1 MHDTVDLEARGIP
14 SAFVAT
20 TEFRTGAD
28 VQSKALGASPI
39 AIYVQHPIQDRTDPE
54 MIEIADKAFD
64 AVLEALVGPA

>member
-28 VQSKALGASPI
+28 AQAKALGASPI
-39 AIYVQHPIQDRTDPE
+39 AVYVPHPIQDRTDVE
-54 MIEIADKAFD
+54 MREIADKSFD
-64 AVLEALVGPA
+64 SVLAALVKS